1 MERNSLAKSLLH
13 GNAVTQEAVG
23 YVAFQNLAL
32 TVDASE
38 RGYDLVLDSTW
49 RPTHQNPMVTLKV
62 ATMAL
67 KLCSC
72 VMCFRAGNLS
82 SRLTCNICKV
92 LLQDMIVCTT
102 MAMLEGIS
110 IIQN

>member
-1 MERNSLAKSLLH
+1 MERNSLAKSLLP

-49 RPTHQNPMVTLKV
+49 RPIHQNPTTTLKV
-62 ATMAL
+62 TMAL

-72 VMCFRAGNLS
+72 VMCFQAGNMS
-82 SRLTCNICKV
+82 SRLIYQICKV
-92 LLQDMIVCTT
+92 LLRDMIVCTT
-102 MAMLEGIS
+102 VGMLEGIS
-110 IIQN
+110 IILN

>member
-1 MERNSLAKSLLH
+1 MERNSLAKSLLP
-13 GNAVTQEAVG
+13 GNAVTQEVVE

-32 TVDASE
+32 TVDASK

-49 RPTHQNPMVTLKV
+49 RPTRQNPMATLK
-62 ATMAL
+62 ATMVL